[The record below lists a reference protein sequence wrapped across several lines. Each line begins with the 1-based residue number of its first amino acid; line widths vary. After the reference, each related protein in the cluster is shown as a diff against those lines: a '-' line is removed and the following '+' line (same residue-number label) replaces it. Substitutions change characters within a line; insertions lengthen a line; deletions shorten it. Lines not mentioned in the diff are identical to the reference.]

1 MEEVMA
7 ATHENGTQD
16 ETKGPDYP
24 PRHRDAGSNPRTF
37 AIGTGAVLQ
46 TVGTLLALG
55 GCCLWSTSNYFLRP
69 ADGPAARW
77 SDFLFANPAAAAW
90 TIGMLTSFVGGIG
103 LIAAGVGLQGERASS
118 GRIAMFVSGTMTLIF
133 VGLVVWLVIHAAYL
147 AALTP
152 LALAVICGFLLAL
165 SGHSASI
172 LKHFPPPEDLS
183 RATPEILEEHR
194 RRREE
199 RIKEMEQL
207 SQSQSE
213 PRP

>member
-1 MEEVMA
+1 MA
-7 ATHENGTQD
+7 ATHGNGTQD
-16 ETKGPDYP
+16 ETKGPDYARRGSEP
-24 PRHRDAGSNPRTF
+24 GSNPRAF

-69 ADGPAARW
+69 ADVPAARW
-77 SDFLFANPAAAAW
+77 SDFLFANPIAAAW

-118 GRIAMFVSGTMTLIF
+118 GRIALFVSGTMTLIF
-133 VGLVVWLVIHAAYL
+133 VGVALWLVIAHAAYL
-147 AALTP
+147 TAITP
-152 LALAVICGFLLAL
+152 LALAVICGFLFAL
-165 SGHSASI
+165 SGHSAAI
-172 LKHFPPPEDLS
+172 LKRFPPPEDLS

-199 RIKEMEQL
+199 RIHEMQ
-207 SQSQSE
+207 
-213 PRP
+213 